1 MSDKQKTI
9 KAPFSYTGK
18 GLHTGI
24 DITITVKPAVV
35 DFGYKFKR
43 IDLTPNVIV
52 AAVAENVTEVTRGT
66 VISSGK
72 ASISTIEH
80 LLAALYA
87 NEIDNV
93 EIELNGP
100 EVPILDGSSK
110 PWFDAIAQAGIEEQ
124 TEDKHYFIIKKKTV
138 YTDETTGVQIIAYPD
153 DNLSFDVKIGY
164 DSPYLKNQ
172 YASLA
177 DLADFG
183 KEIAGCR
190 TFVFFREIEKL
201 AKMNLIKG
209 GDLSNAIV
217 IVDHNVTQD
226 EVNTIAELF
235 GKEKIEIKS
244 QGILNNIDL
253 KFDNEPARHKL
264 LDLIGDLSL
273 CGTPIKGRI
282 IATHPGHKANTDFA
296 KILRT
301 AIKKEK
307 GKPVAPQIDI
317 YAEPAIDIEGIK
329 NLLPHRYPFLLVD
342 KILKLT
348 PTSIIGMKNV
358 TFNENFFMGHF
369 PKESVFPGVLQVEAL
384 AQCGGVLVLS
394 QVPDPENYL
403 TYFVSLKE
411 VKWRRK
417 VVPGDVLIFCLE
429 FLSPFRRGIAHMKAI
444 AFVGDQIACEGEMMA
459 QIVKKQVE

>member
-9 KAPFSYTGK
+9 KTPFSYSGK
-18 GLHTGI
+18 GLHTGLE
-24 DITITVKPAVV
+24 ITVTIKPADV
-35 DFGYKFKR
+35 DFGYKFIR
-43 IDLTPNVIV
+43 TDLTPNITIV
-52 AAVAENVTEVTRGT
+52 AVAENVIETARGT
-66 VISSGK
+66 VIGT
-72 ASISTIEH
+72 ANTTVSTIEH

-87 NEIDNV
+87 SGIDNV
-93 EIELNGP
+93 EIELDGP

-110 PWFDAIAQAGIEEQ
+110 PWIDAIIKSGIEEL
-124 TEDKHYFIIKKKTV
+124 TEEKRYFTIKKKTI
-138 YTDETTGVQIIAYPD
+138 YTDEESGMQIIAYPD
-153 DNLSFDVKIGY
+153 DSLSFDVKIGY
-164 DSPYLKNQ
+164 DSPFLTNQ
-172 YASLA
+172 YASLSN
-177 DLADFG
+177 LADFA
-183 KEIAGCR
+183 KEIGECR

-217 IVDHNVTQD
+217 IVDHNVTQS
-226 EVNTIAELF
+226 EVDTIANLF

-244 QGILNNIDL
+244 QGVLNNVEL

-273 CGTPIKGRI
+273 CGVPIKGRI
-282 IATHPGHKANTDFA
+282 IATHPGHKVNTEFA
-296 KILRT
+296 KILRA

-307 GKPVAPQIDI
+307 GKAVAPQIDI
-317 YAEPAIDIEGIK
+317 YAEPLIDIEGIK
-329 NLLPHRYPFLLVD
+329 RLLPHRYPFLLVD
-342 KILKLT
+342 KIMELT

-369 PKESVFPGVLQVEAL
+369 PKESIFPGVLQVEAL

-403 TYFVSLKE
+403 TYFLSIKE

-417 VVPGDVLIFCLE
+417 VVPGDVLIFSLE
-429 FLSPFRRGIAHMKAI
+429 FLSPFRRGIAHMKAT

-459 QIVKKQVE
+459 QIIKKQAE

>member
-1 MSDKQKTI
+1 MSDKQNTI
-9 KAPFSYTGK
+9 KTPFSYTGK

-24 DITITVKPAVV
+24 EITVTVKPADV

-43 IDLTPNVIV
+43 IDLSPAVTIS
-52 AAVAENVTEVTRGT
+52 AVAENVIETARGT
-66 VISSGK
+66 VISSGS
-72 ASISTIEH
+72 ATVSTIEH

-87 NEIDNV
+87 NGIDNV

-110 PWFDAIAQAGIEEQ
+110 PWVQAISKSGIIEQA
-124 TEDKHYFIIKKKTV
+124 EDKRYFIIKKKTI
-138 YTDETTGVQIIAYPD
+138 YTDEASGVQIIAYPD
-153 DNLSFDVKIGY
+153 DCLNFDVKIGY

-172 YASLA
+172 YASLSQ
-177 DLADFG
+177 LSEFNT
-183 KEIAGCR
+183 EIADCR

-226 EVNTIAELF
+226 EINTIANLF
-235 GKEKIEIKS
+235 GKEKIEIKQ
-244 QGILNNIDL
+244 QGILNNVEL

-273 CGTPIKGRI
+273 CGAPIKGRI
-282 IATHPGHKANTDFA
+282 IATHPGHKANTEFA

-301 AIKKEK
+301 TIKKEK
-307 GKPVAPQIDI
+307 GKPIAPQVDI

-342 KILKLT
+342 KIMKLT
-348 PTSIIGMKNV
+348 PTSIIGMKSV

-403 TYFVSLKE
+403 TYFVSVKE

-417 VVPGDVLIFCLE
+417 VVPGDVLIFTLE
-429 FLSPFRRGIAHMKAI
+429 FLSPFRRGIAHMKAT

-459 QIVKKQVE
+459 QIVKKQAE

>member
-9 KAPFSYTGK
+9 KTPFSYSGK

-24 DITITVKPAVV
+24 EITVTVKPAEV

-43 IDLTPNVIV
+43 IDLSPTVTI
-52 AAVAENVTEVTRGT
+52 AAVAENVTETARGT
-66 VISSGK
+66 VIGSSN

-80 LLAALYA
+80 LLASLYA
-87 NEIDNV
+87 SGIDNA

-110 PWFDAIAQAGIEEQ
+110 PWMDAITTSGIEEQ
-124 TEDKHYFIIKKKTV
+124 SEDKRYFIIKKKTV
-138 YTDETTGVQIIAYPD
+138 YTDEESGVQIIAYPD
-153 DNLSFDVKIGY
+153 ETLNFDVKIGY

-172 YASLA
+172 YACLE
-177 DLADFG
+177 DIADFG
-183 KEIAGCR
+183 KEIAECR

-226 EVNTIAELF
+226 EVDTIANLF

-244 QGILNNIDL
+244 QGVLNNIEL
-253 KFDNEPARHKL
+253 KYDNEPARHKL

-273 CGTPIKGRI
+273 CGVPIKGRI
-282 IATHPGHKANTDFA
+282 IATHPGHKANTEFA
-296 KILRT
+296 KILRV

-317 YAEPAIDIEGIK
+317 YAEPVIDIEGIK

-342 KILKLT
+342 KIMKLT

-403 TYFVSLKE
+403 TYFVSVKE

-417 VVPGDVLIFCLE
+417 VVPGDVLIFVLD
-429 FLSPFRRGIAHMKAI
+429 FLSPFRRGIAHMKAT

-459 QIVKKQVE
+459 QIVKKQAE

>member
-9 KAPFSYTGK
+9 KTPFSYSGK
-18 GLHTGI
+18 GLHTGVE
-24 DITITVKPAVV
+24 ITVTVKPADV

-43 IDLTPNVIV
+43 IDLEPNVLIG
-52 AAVAENVTEVTRGT
+52 AVAENVTETARGT
-66 VISSGK
+66 VIG
-72 ASISTIEH
+72 AAGATVSTIEH

-87 NEIDNV
+87 NGIDNA

-110 PWFDAIAQAGIEEQ
+110 HWMDAIVSSGFVEQ
-124 TEDKHYFIIKKKTV
+124 SEDKRYFVIKKKTE
-138 YTDETTGVQIIAYPD
+138 YIDEESGIQIIAYPD
-153 DNLSFDVKIGY
+153 DSLNFDVKIGY
-164 DSPYLKNQ
+164 DSPFLRNQ
-172 YASLA
+172 YASLS

-183 KEIAGCR
+183 KEISECR

-217 IVDHNVTQD
+217 IVDHNVKQEEID
-226 EVNTIAELF
+226 TIATIF
-235 GKEKIEIKS
+235 GKQKIEIKS

-273 CGTPIKGRI
+273 CGAPIKGRI
-282 IATHPGHKANTDFA
+282 IATHPGHKANTEFA
-296 KILRT
+296 KILRQV
-301 AIKKEK
+301 IKKEK
-307 GKPVAPQIDI
+307 GKAIAPQVDI
-317 YAEPAIDIEGIK
+317 YAEPVIDIEGIK

-348 PTSIIGMKNV
+348 STSIIGMKNV

-403 TYFVSLKE
+403 TYFVSIKE

-417 VVPGDVLIFCLE
+417 VVPGDVLIFNLE
-429 FLSPFRRGIAHMKAI
+429 FVSPFRRGIAHMRAQ

-459 QIVKKQVE
+459 QIVKKTAE